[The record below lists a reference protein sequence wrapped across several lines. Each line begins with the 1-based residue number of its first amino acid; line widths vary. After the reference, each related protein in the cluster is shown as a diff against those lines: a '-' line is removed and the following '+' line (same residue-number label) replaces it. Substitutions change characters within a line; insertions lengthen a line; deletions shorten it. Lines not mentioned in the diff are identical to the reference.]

1 MTDYRRA
8 YASGATWFLKRD
20 GVCNPVTHVLK
31 AIEAFKRFRPKRRDV
46 LYQRSLSNFYGD
58 QRMTKVLTAE
68 LPDQFLSFFPTPI
81 ADCFFIDGDNDKDK
95 ETFLNEFSEKLKFP
109 EYFGFNWDAF
119 SDSVT
124 DLSWLNSENGFLI
137 IYKNSHNF
145 RSNRPNEWRIANEI
159 LLEAMDYWKE
169 QGKPMIIILL

>member
-1 MTDYRRA
+1 
-8 YASGATWFLKRD
+8 
-20 GVCNPVTHVLK
+20 
-31 AIEAFKRFRPKRRDV
+31 
-46 LYQRSLSNFYGD
+46 
-58 QRMTKVLTAE
+58 MTKVLTAE
-68 LPDQFLSFFPTPI
+68 LTNQFLSFFPTPI
-81 ADCFFIDGDNDKDK
+81 ADCFFIDGDNVKDK
-95 ETFLNEFSEKLKFP
+95 ETFLNEFSEKLKFS

-145 RSNRPNEWRIANEI
+145 RSNRPDEWRIANEI

-169 QGKPMIIILL
+169 QGKPMIIVLL